1 MNTSALGGLSVHSA
15 RSVMVGISLVASLG
29 GIAAWV
35 RLLPW
40 MFAPDVPWRVVLP
53 FGRLLLASALE
64 IGLLVGAPMGLL
76 SYWYSRSKSGE
87 LIALLGLGCR
97 PARLACAQLP
107 PMLAC
112 ALPALLLA
120 GWVSGSTQAAPA
132 RVLGQLVSAGEVA
145 CATGSQPL
153 ARIPVGGLV
162 QDCSSGWLIGP
173 LPSGGGWLATQRHRA
188 PALGDSLSKLDLGPT
203 QLFFQTSWVTQGE
216 AVSAVRIDVEQA
228 SIAGLPQPV
237 AGRRGLLRGLAL
249 LATVAMQAL
258 WVGLLGAAGRAVRRA
273 GVGALVSSLVAL
285 ALLSFLDRS
294 AAAGWTFLA
303 LPACVGSCWVLGLAS
318 LRWRAPRGQ
327 AGDPR

>member
-1 MNTSALGGLSVHSA
+1 
-15 RSVMVGISLVASLG
+15 
-29 GIAAWV
+29 
-35 RLLPW
+35 
-40 MFAPDVPWRVVLP
+40 
-53 FGRLLLASALE
+53 
-64 IGLLVGAPMGLL
+64 
-76 SYWYSRSKSGE
+76 
-87 LIALLGLGCR
+87 
-97 PARLACAQLP
+97 
-107 PMLAC
+107 MLAC
-112 ALPALLLA
+112 ALAARLLA

-173 LPSGGGWLATQRHRA
+173 LPSGGGWFATQRHRA
-188 PALGDSLSKLDLGPT
+188 PALGDSLGKLDLGPT

-216 AVSAVRIDVEQA
+216 AVSAVRFDGQQA

-258 WVGLLGAAGRAVRRA
+258 WVGLLGAAGRAARRA
-273 GVGALVSSLVAL
+273 GVGALASSLVAL

-294 AAAGWTFLA
+294 AAAGWTFLT
-303 LPACVGSCWVLGLAS
+303 LPACVGALWVLVLAS